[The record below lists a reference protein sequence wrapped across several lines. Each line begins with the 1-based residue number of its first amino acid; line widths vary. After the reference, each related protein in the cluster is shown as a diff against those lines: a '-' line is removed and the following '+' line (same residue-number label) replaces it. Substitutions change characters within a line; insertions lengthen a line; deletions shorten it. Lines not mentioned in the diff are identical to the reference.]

1 MEKFNNKGF
10 ILYENFIP
18 QETLKRAKNITLSI
32 KKDVIDKE
40 LLGTKKNFGVKFYWR
55 GVDMAS
61 VLSDELYEMYTSDFM
76 FNVAKDLLETDE
88 IYLFNDQITT
98 KLPNEDFVFQK
109 HTDNELGPNNEMALN
124 NEFRTITCCWVLDD
138 FNENNGPI
146 FILDKETDTWVRPL
160 PKAGD
165 MLVWDGNTPH
175 YSEKN
180 TTDTPRS
187 AWVLV
192 YSNRDLTK
200 IPSVKGTDYGKF
212 YNKRFLPE
220 NSMSMSKTLF

>member
-1 MEKFNNKGF
+1 MEKFNKKGY

-18 QETLKRAKNITLSI
+18 QETLKKAKDLTLSI
-32 KKDVIDKE
+32 KKRIIDE
-40 LLGTKKNFGVKFYWR
+40 NLLGVKKNYGVNFYWR

-61 VLSDELYEMYTSDFM
+61 ILSDELYNMYTSDIM
-76 FNVAKDLLETDE
+76 FNVASELLETDE

-98 KLPNEDFVFQK
+98 KLPNEDFIFQK
-109 HTDNELGPNNEMALN
+109 HTDNELGPNNSMAIK

-146 FILDKETDTWVRPL
+146 YIFDKENNQWVRPL
-160 PKAGD
+160 PNAGD
-165 MLVWDGNTPH
+165 MIVWDGNTPH

-180 TTDTPRS
+180 TTEHPRS

-192 YSNRDLTK
+192 YSNKDLTK
-200 IPSVKGTDYGKF
+200 IPSDKGTDYSKF
-212 YNKRFLPE
+212 YNKRFILS
-220 NSMSMSKTLF
+220 NSDSMVKSLI

>member
-1 MEKFNNKGF
+1 MEKFNNKGYV
-10 ILYENFIP
+10 LYENFIP
-18 QETLKRAKNITLSI
+18 HETLKRARELTLSI
-32 KKDVIDKE
+32 KKEIIEKD
-40 LLGTKKNFGVKFYWR
+40 LLGTKKNYGVNFYWR
-55 GVDMAS
+55 GIDMAS
-61 VLSDELYEMYTSDFM
+61 IKSDELYKMYTSDFM
-76 FNVAKDLLETDE
+76 FNVVKDLLETDE

-109 HTDNELGPNNEMALN
+109 HTDNELGPNNQMALR

-146 FILDKETDTWVRPL
+146 NVFDNENKTWVRPL

-175 YSEKN
+175 YSDKN
-180 TTDTPRS
+180 TTDLPRS

-200 IPSVKGTDYGKF
+200 IPSDKGTDYSKF
-212 YNKRFLPE
+212 YNKRFVITNPNE
-220 NSMSMSKTLF
+220 KIRTII